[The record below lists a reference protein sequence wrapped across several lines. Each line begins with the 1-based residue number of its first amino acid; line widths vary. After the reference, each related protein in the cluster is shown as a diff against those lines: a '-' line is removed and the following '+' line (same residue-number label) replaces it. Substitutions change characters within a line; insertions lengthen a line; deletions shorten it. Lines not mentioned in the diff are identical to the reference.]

1 MEKKFKICLACTSTP
16 VEGCESMTE
25 AEVFDWLSIHDEK
38 LDEPNECGDTPV
50 CTCNRLIKKFI
61 VIYNLLIINKL

>member
-38 LDEPNECGDTPV
+38 LDEPNECGDTSKYVTLDVDFDPSALV
-50 CTCNRLIKKFI
+50 TD
-61 VIYNLLIINKL
+61 